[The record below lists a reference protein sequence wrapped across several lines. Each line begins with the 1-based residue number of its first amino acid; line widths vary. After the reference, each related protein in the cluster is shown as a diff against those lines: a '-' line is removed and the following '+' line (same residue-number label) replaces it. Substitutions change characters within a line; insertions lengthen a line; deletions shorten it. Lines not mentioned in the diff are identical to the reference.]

1 MKCPTKFAVALA
13 ALAFCAPTIAADTSA
28 GRRDYEHNCAMCH
41 GVTGKGNGWL
51 TQYLLVPVPSITELK
66 KNNAGVFPAKRVYQ
80 VIDGTTEVKLHGSR
94 SMPVWGRTFQL
105 DEVARKFS
113 GSRGDSRASG
123 DVVRARI
130 RALVDYIAT
139 LQE

>member
-1 MKCPTKFAVALA
+1 MRSLTRFAAALA
-13 ALAFCAPTIAADTSA
+13 ALGFCAATAAADISA

-51 TQYLLVPVPSITELK
+51 TQYLLVPVPSITEMK
-66 KNNAGVFPAKRVYQ
+66 KDNAGVFPAKRVYQ
-80 VIDGTTEVKLHGSR
+80 VIDGTQEVKLHGSR

-105 DEVARKFS
+105 DEVAKKF
-113 GSRGDSRASG
+113 GGARGNSRASG

-130 RALVDYIAT
+130 RALVDYVAT